1 MSDSDSDEDLKRAI
15 ALSLQQTSKPEPSG
29 IKAEIIDLLSDED
42 DEDDDLDAPL
52 STNKFAKQTSTSG
65 LSAVSVST
73 TSTHTV
79 PTQET
84 QTSGLLGLD
93 RKKMEEERLARA
105 NRKKPVQDVS
115 TAARSTKR
123 KVSIS
128 SPTAEDDRKVKPKLS
143 KTPLHSAA
151 RHQRIDG
158 VSSND
163 IEALSFHG
171 SMIVPPRIPQQNE
184 TKGSTPETLSF
195 NQQEAL
201 GASGIQY
208 PDGVVKKTWVSLIL
222 PFISH
227 VALVE
232 LGAIRHAFRV
242 TESRTEYSQ
251 PDYGDVPQGSRE
263 AHGPQNILLIK
274 FDRCMDALVKAKT

>member
-42 DEDDDLDAPL
+42 DDDDDLDAPL
-52 STNKFAKQTSTSG
+52 STNKFAKQTSVSG

-73 TSTHTV
+73 ASTRNV

-84 QTSGLLGLD
+84 ETYGLLGLD

-105 NRKKPVQDVS
+105 NRKKPLQDVS
-115 TAARSTKR
+115 TAAGSTKR
-123 KVSIS
+123 KASIS

-143 KTPLHSAA
+143 RTPLHSAA
-151 RHQRIDG
+151 RHQPIDG

-171 SMIVPPRIPQQNE
+171 SMIVPARIPQQNE

-201 GASGIQY
+201 GVSGIQY

-227 VALVE
+227 
-232 LGAIRHAFRV
+232 
-242 TESRTEYSQ
+242 
-251 PDYGDVPQGSRE
+251 
-263 AHGPQNILLIK
+263 LL
-274 FDRCMDALVKAKT
+274 

>member
-15 ALSLQQTSKPEPSG
+15 ALSLQQTFKPEPSG
-29 IKAEIIDLLSDED
+29 IKPEIIDLVSDED

-65 LSAVSVST
+65 PSVVSAST
-73 TSTHTV
+73 TGTRTV

-84 QTSGLLGLD
+84 KMSGLLGLD
-93 RKKMEEERLARA
+93 RKKMEEERLSRA
-105 NRKKPVQDVS
+105 NRQKPVQDVS
-115 TAARSTKR
+115 TAAGSTKR
-123 KVSIS
+123 KASIS
-128 SPTAEDDRKVKPKLS
+128 SPTAEDNRKVPKLS
-143 KTPLHSAA
+143 RAPLHSAA
-151 RHQRIDG
+151 RHQPIDG

-163 IEALSFHG
+163 IEALSIHD
-171 SMIVPPRIPQQNE
+171 SMIVPGQIPQQNE

-222 PFISH
+222 PFISRF
-227 VALVE
+227 ALAG
-232 LGAIRHAFRV
+232 LGGIRHVFGF
-242 TESRTEYSQ
+242 TKPRTEYSQ
-251 PDYGDVPQGSRE
+251 TDYGAVPQGSQE
-263 AHGPQNILLIK
+263 AHSLKP
-274 FDRCMDALVKAKT
+274 FC

>member
-29 IKAEIIDLLSDED
+29 IKAEIIDLLGDSD

-52 STNKFAKQTSTSG
+52 STNKFAKQASTSG
-65 LSAVSVST
+65 LSAVSIST
-73 TSTHTV
+73 TSTRTV

-84 QTSGLLGLD
+84 KMSGLLGLD

-105 NRKKPVQDVS
+105 NRQKPVQDVS
-115 TAARSTKR
+115 TAAGSTKR
-123 KVSIS
+123 KASIS
-128 SPTAEDDRKVKPKLS
+128 SPTAEDNRKVKPKLS
-143 KTPLHSAA
+143 RAPLHSAA
-151 RHQRIDG
+151 RHQPIEG

-171 SMIVPPRIPQQNE
+171 STIVPSRIPQQNE
-184 TKGSTPETLSF
+184 TEGSTPEMLSF

-208 PDGVVKKTWVSLIL
+208 LDGVVKKTWVSLIL
-222 PFISH
+222 LFISRF
-227 VALVE
+227 ALAG
-232 LGAIRHAFRV
+232 LGAIRHVFRF
-242 TESRTEYSQ
+242 TKSRTEYSQ
-251 PDYGDVPQGSRE
+251 TDYGDVPQGSRE
-263 AHGPQNILLIK
+263 AHGPQNILLISSTGIWMSSS
-274 FDRCMDALVKAKT
+274 R

>member
-15 ALSLQQTSKPEPSG
+15 ALSLQQTSNRPEPSG

-42 DEDDDLDAPL
+42 DGDDDLDAPL

-79 PTQET
+79 PTQEAK
-84 QTSGLLGLD
+84 TSGLLGLD

-115 TAARSTKR
+115 IAAASTKR
-123 KVSIS
+123 KASIS
-128 SPTAEDDRKVKPKLS
+128 SPTAEVDRKVKPKLFRI
-143 KTPLHSAA
+143 PLHSAS
-151 RHQRIDG
+151 RHQPIDG

-163 IEALSFHG
+163 IEALPFHG
-171 SMIVPPRIPQQNE
+171 SMIVPARIPQQNE

-195 NQQEAL
+195 NQQDAL

-208 PDGVVKKTWVSLIL
+208 PDGVVKKTWVGLIL

-227 VALVE
+227 FALVE
-232 LGAIRHAFRV
+232 LGAIRHVFRV
-242 TESRTEYSQ
+242 AEPRMEYPQ
-251 PDYGDVPQGSRE
+251 ADYGDVP
-263 AHGPQNILLIK
+263 
-274 FDRCMDALVKAKT
+274 